1 MRTAKSF
8 CRVCIAACGV
18 ELTIDG
24 QRIVGIRGDR
34 SHPISAGY
42 ACFKGLQAAD
52 AHHGATRQLHTLRR
66 NGAGRFERFGT
77 EAALDE
83 IAARLQAITARD
95 GADAVALFRG
105 TAGFHTSTAFR
116 MHGAFLAALG
126 SSSLYTTLT
135 IDQSAKY
142 VAAGRLGS
150 WQAGQCHFDA
160 LDTAIVFGC
169 NPLVS
174 HSAGGMLV
182 SDPTRRLKHAKAR
195 GLKLIVVDPRCTET
209 ARQADIFLQPLPG
222 EDVSIAAGLLHV
234 IFDEGLYDDAFCAAH
249 VEGLQA
255 LQRAV
260 DPFTPARV
268 AARAGIDAQALRA
281 AARAFAAPSRKG
293 AVITGTGTDMA
304 PRSNLAEH
312 LIQCLDVVCGH
323 FKRAGDRMPNPDPLQ
338 PPMEWF
344 AEVTP
349 PQRPWDAAPPSRIRG
364 VGDLYGERL
373 TATLAE
379 EILTPGP
386 QQIKALIVDGANPVN
401 SIPDKSKI
409 LAAMRSLELLVVID
423 PHMTPTAE
431 QAHYVFAPKLQY
443 ERDDLPLTLGKPLY
457 ADAWTQYAPAVIV
470 PPDGSDVIDDW
481 YVFWSL
487 ARRLRLPLTI
497 GGAAVDMHHAPTSE
511 DLLAMGL
518 NGSAVTL
525 EMLKACPGHLLQCR
539 GEDVVV
545 QSARPGA
552 GRFVVLPP
560 DVRDELAEVA
570 GEPPCSAL
578 ARYPFRLASRRM
590 RDFNGSIGL
599 QVAPIRARNPFNP
612 LYMAPADLL
621 RLGLAPGDR
630 VHVQAEHGAI
640 VAIVKP
646 DAALR
651 EGVVSMSHNWGGA
664 DNDPAHYERDGSS
677 TNVLVRSDIGFEA
690 INAMPRMS
698 AIPVAIMA
706 AEPRPNQDLP
716 GPG

>member
-1 MRTAKSF
+1 MHSTKSF
-8 CRVCIAACGV
+8 CRMCIAACGV

-52 AHHGATRQLHTLRR
+52 AHHGAARQLHTLRR
-66 NGAGRFERFGT
+66 RAAGGFERVGT
-77 EAALDE
+77 EAAFDE
-83 IAARLQAITARD
+83 IAARLRAIVARD

-142 VAAGRLGS
+142 IAAGRLGV

-160 LDTAIVFGC
+160 LDAALVFGC

-182 SDPTRRLKHAKAR
+182 SDPTKRLKQAKAR
-195 GLKLIVVDPRCTET
+195 GLQLIVVDPRLSET
-209 ARQADIFLQPLPG
+209 ARHADIFLQPLPG
-222 EDVSIAAGLLHV
+222 EDVSIAAGLLHLV
-234 IFDEGLYDDAFCAAH
+234 FDEGLHDAAFCAAH
-249 VEGLQA
+249 VDGLQA
-255 LQRAV
+255 LQHAV
-260 DPFTPARV
+260 APFTPARV
-268 AARAGIDAQALRA
+268 AVRAGIDAGALRA
-281 AARAFAAPSRKG
+281 AARAFATPSRHG

-338 PPMEWF
+338 PPMQWF

-349 PQRPWDAAPPSRIRG
+349 PRRPWEAGPPSRIRG
-364 VGDLYGERL
+364 VGHLYGERL
-373 TATLAE
+373 TATLAD

-386 QQIKALIVDGANPVN
+386 GQIKALIVDGANPVN
-401 SIPDKSKI
+401 SVPDKARM
-409 LAAMRSLELLVVID
+409 LAAVRALELLVVID

-431 QAHYVFAPKLQY
+431 QAHYVFTPKLQY

-457 ADAWTQYAPAVIV
+457 ADAWTQYAPAVIA
-470 PPDGSDVIDDW
+470 PPQGSDVIDDW
-481 YVFWSL
+481 YLFWSL
-487 ARRLRLPLTI
+487 ARRLGLALRI
-497 GGAAVDMHHAPTSE
+497 GGRALDMDVAPTSE

-518 NGSAVTL
+518 NGSTVTL
-525 EMLKACPGHLLQCR
+525 DMLKACPDHLLQRR
-539 GEDVVV
+539 GDAVVV
-545 QSARPGA
+545 QPARPGA
-552 GRFVVLPP
+552 GRFAVAPQ
-560 DVRDELAEVA
+560 DVRDDLAQVA
-570 GEPPCSAL
+570 GEAPCPASAEH
-578 ARYPFRLASRRM
+578 PFRLASRRM
-590 RDFNGSIGL
+590 RDVNGSIGMHT
-599 QVAPIRARNPFNP
+599 APIRERNPYNP
-612 LYMAPADLL
+612 LYMAPADLQ
-621 RLGLAPGDR
+621 RLGLAAGDR
-630 VHVQAEHGAI
+630 VHVRAEHGAI

-651 EGVVSMSHNWGGA
+651 EGVVSMSHNWGEA
-664 DNDPAHYERDGSS
+664 DNDPARCERDGSS
-677 TNVLVRSDIGFEA
+677 TNLLVRNDSCLEA

-698 AIPVAIMA
+698 AIPVAIVPA
-706 AEPRPNQDLP
+706 NA
-716 GPG
+716 